1 MFMTEEHNRGMYPE
15 KYKPAVTSGP
25 TNISYIPHACDT
37 RNIRPSLRSSRNINP
52 LCFSRNL
59 EEHKSLMFFGVQPY
73 VSSGFFE
80 EHKLYVLQ
88 FIEQHN

>member
-37 RNIRPSLRSSRNINP
+37 
-52 LCFSRNL
+52 
-59 EEHKSLMFFGVQPY
+59 EEHKTELTFIEKHKPLMFLEEPRGAQ
-73 VSSGFFE
+73 VS
-80 EHKLYVLQ
+80 YVLRGSALC
-88 FIEQHN
+88 FLRVL